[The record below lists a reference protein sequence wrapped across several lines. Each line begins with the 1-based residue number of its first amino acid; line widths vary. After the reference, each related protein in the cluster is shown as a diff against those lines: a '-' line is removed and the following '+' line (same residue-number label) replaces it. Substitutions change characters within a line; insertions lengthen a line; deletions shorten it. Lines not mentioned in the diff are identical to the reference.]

1 MFYRTPMDNRPLS
14 VERPVSSVNN
24 AGKPDVHMQKVEP
37 RFLALTVCK
46 INSK

>member
-1 MFYRTPMDNRPLS
+1 MFYRTHMDTRTLS
-14 VERPVSSVNN
+14 VERLVSSVNN

-37 RFLALTVCK
+37 RSLALTVCK